1 MMPAQI
7 SQIRI
12 IMDNA
17 ANSTSAE
24 QIGGYLRACAA
35 ALPTEGNPAGQSAT
49 LWGAQSARVS
59 AAGGL

>member
-1 MMPAQI
+1 MPAQI

-24 QIGGYLRACAA
+24 QIGG
-35 ALPTEGNPAGQSAT
+35 T
-49 LWGAQSARVS
+49 AR
-59 AAGGL
+59 